1 MDKVTENM
9 KNWAS
14 EIEAIPELEKDI
26 ERILEQRRQDEAE
39 HWSKVPDLTAEDLAP
54 KIPWGC
60 RWVAVIL
67 ALGFLGV
74 VVLGLWKTIEIILS
88 WI

>member
-1 MDKVTENM
+1 MIELTENM

-14 EIEAIPELEKDI
+14 QQEVNPELEKDI

-39 HWSKVPDLTAEDLAP
+39 HWSKVPEFPADRLEP
-54 KIPWGC
+54 QIPWGC
-60 RWVAVIL
+60 KWVAVFL
-67 ALGFLGV
+67 ALSILGV
-74 VVLGLWKTIEIILS
+74 GVLGLWKTIEIILE